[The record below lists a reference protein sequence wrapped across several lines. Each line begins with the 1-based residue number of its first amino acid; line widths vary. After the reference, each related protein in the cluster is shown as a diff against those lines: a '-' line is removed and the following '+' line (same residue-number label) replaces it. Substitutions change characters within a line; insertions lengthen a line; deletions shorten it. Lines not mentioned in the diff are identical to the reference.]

1 MASTCGGSLRK
12 KKFKMKI
19 LLFGNSGQLG
29 WELER
34 SLLTLGEVIPLDY
47 PAVNLLDEA
56 STRAAIRT
64 AAPHVIVNATG
75 YTAVD
80 KAESEPDRCAAI
92 NARAP
97 AVMAEE
103 ARSLG
108 AALIHYS
115 TDYVFDGLKGSPYVE
130 TDAPSPLSV
139 YARTKLEGEQAVQQV
154 GGAFLILRLSWM
166 YSLRRDSFVTK
177 VLSWSRKQRTLRL
190 VTDQI
195 GNPVWARTVAEATA
209 QLLALGIGRPSSADV
224 VPWLAEHSGIYHF
237 VGPDHASRFEFA
249 QAILRLD
256 PQRDQQLT
264 EQVLPALTSE
274 FPTPAARPLLSALDN
289 HKLIQTFGLQLPL
302 WERALRLAMT
312 VDTTGTV

>member
-1 MASTCGGSLRK
+1 
-12 KKFKMKI
+12 
-19 LLFGNSGQLG
+19 
-29 WELER
+29 
-34 SLLTLGEVIPLDY
+34 VDY

-56 STRAAIRT
+56 STRQAIRA
-64 AAPHVIVNATG
+64 AAPQVIVNATG

-80 KAESEPDRCAAI
+80 KAESEPERCAAI

-97 AVMAEE
+97 GVMAEE

-108 AALIHYS
+108 AALVHYS
-115 TDYVFDGLKGSPYVE
+115 TDYVFDGLKGSPYLE
-130 TDAPSPLSV
+130 TDAPNPLSV
-139 YARTKLEGEQAVQQV
+139 YARAKLDGEAAVRQA

-177 VLSWSRKQRTLRL
+177 VLGWSRKQRVLRL

-209 QLLALGIGRPSSADV
+209 QLLAMGSASI
-224 VPWLAEHSGIYHF
+224 VPWLAERSGIYHF
-237 VGPDHASRFEFA
+237 VGPDHASRLEFA

-274 FPTPAARPLLSALDN
+274 FPTPAVRPLLSALDN
-289 HKLIQTFGLQLPL
+289 RKLVQTFGLHLPP
-302 WERALRLAMT
+302 WETALRLAMAA
-312 VDTTGTV
+312 DTTAQA

>member
-1 MASTCGGSLRK
+1 MR
-12 KKFKMKI
+12 I
-19 LLFGNSGQLG
+19 LLFGNTGQLG

-34 SLLTLGEVIPLDY
+34 SLATLGEVIAIDY

-56 STRAAIRT
+56 STRQAIRGCVD
-64 AAPHVIVNATG
+64 PNGVSPQVIVNATG

-80 KAESEPDRCAAI
+80 KAESEPDKSAAI

-103 ARSLG
+103 ARSTG

-115 TDYVFDGLKGSPYVE
+115 TDYVFDGLRGSPYVE
-130 TDAPSPLSV
+130 TDAPNPLGV
-139 YARTKLEGEQAVQQV
+139 YARDKLEGEQAVQQT

-177 VLSWSRKQRTLRL
+177 VLGWSRQQRILRM

-195 GNPVWARTVAEATA
+195 GNPIWARTAAEATA
-209 QLLALGIGRPSSADV
+209 QLLAMGSSDI
-224 VPWLAEHSGIYHF
+224 VPWIAERSGLYHF
-237 VGPDHASRFEFA
+237 VGADHTSRYEWA

-256 PQRDQQLT
+256 PRRSEQVT
-264 EQVLPALTSE
+264 EQVLTALTSE
-274 FPTPAARPLLSALDN
+274 FPTPARRPLFSALDN
-289 HKLIQTFGLQLPL
+289 RKLTQTFGLHLPP
-302 WERALRLAMT
+302 WETALRLAMT
-312 VDTTGTV
+312 N